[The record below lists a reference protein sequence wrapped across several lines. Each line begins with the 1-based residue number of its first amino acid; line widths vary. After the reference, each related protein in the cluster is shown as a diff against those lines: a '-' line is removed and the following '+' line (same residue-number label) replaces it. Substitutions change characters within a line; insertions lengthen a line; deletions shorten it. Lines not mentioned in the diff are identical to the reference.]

1 MTAMIDDRRQEMMAL
16 EPRLLGVAE
25 TLTRDPDE
33 ALTLVRQTLKLARER
48 NYGLADGGNPEVWIF
63 RLLRQR
69 FHSVERD
76 RDSRRDRRGPLA
88 GFASVRVDPA
98 PVQSREEEAE

>member
-1 MTAMIDDRRQEMMAL
+1 MTTMIHDRRQEILAL
-16 EPRLLGVAE
+16 EPRLLGCA
-25 TLTRDPDE
+25 E
-33 ALTLVRQTLKLARER
+33 ALTHDAGEAQALVRQTFKLAKDR
-48 NYGLADGGNPEVWIF
+48 NYGLAEGGNPEVWIF

-88 GFASVRVDPA
+88 GFGSVRGVPG
-98 PVQSREEEAE
+98 PNAEGESK